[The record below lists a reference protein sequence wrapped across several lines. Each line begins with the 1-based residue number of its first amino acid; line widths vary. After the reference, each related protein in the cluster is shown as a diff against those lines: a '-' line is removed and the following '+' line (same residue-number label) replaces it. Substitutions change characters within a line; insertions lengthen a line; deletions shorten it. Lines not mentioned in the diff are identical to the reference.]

1 MKDQLF
7 NRKVLFSLLAV
18 VMCLGFTAMSY
29 GAAVVS
35 VEPATAES
43 PAAGEELMVS
53 INIMGGAGVAG
64 YEVDVSFDP
73 TALEYVSSAN
83 GDYLPTG
90 AFAVPAKVSD
100 AGDSVKIAA
109 TAIDATSDGDGT
121 LATVTFKVVESK
133 ASTIGIANI
142 IVSDAAAVKL
152 EVTSADGMVTAPVA
166 EEVTEE
172 TTEETTEEVTEE
184 TTEETTEEVTEE
196 TTEETTEEE
205 VVEETTEVEVVEE
218 TTEVEVVEET
228 TEVEV
233 VEETTEVEVVEET
246 TEVEVVEETTEV
258 EVVEETTEV
267 EVVEETTEVE
277 VVEETT
283 EVEVVEET
291 TEVEVVEE
299 TTEVEVV
306 EETTEVEVVEETT
319 EVEVVEETT
328 EVEVVEETTEVE
340 VVEETTEV
348 EVVEE
353 TTEVEVVEET
363 TEVEVV
369 EETTEVEMPV
379 SQMFEIKLTNLTT
392 GEPGSGGQ
400 VFSHPIFVTH
410 AAGINLAEV
419 GQPASPALVLLA
431 ENGDPSGLVALA
443 TAAGANSL
451 VAADMVP
458 PGGSITVTVTADA
471 VNSSLSVG
479 SMLVSTNDA
488 IIAATDVPLFDEAG
502 MPVSMSIDLNSY
514 DAGSE
519 DNTEMASDIP
529 GPLGL
534 DAEADPAGSNARVP
548 TEGGV
553 IMPHAGIQG
562 GADVGEA
569 FAWTEPTAMLMITP
583 VDAPAEPVVEE
594 PVVEEPVVEEPVVE
608 EPTVTEGPGF
618 DVTLTPGLNMVSI
631 PLMPEEPYTAKSLAE
646 MLGAT
651 VVIQLDA
658 ATQSFVGYTIAEEG
672 DGFGI
677 DGGMGYIV
685 NTPAGR
691 MVKFTGSAWD
701 NQPEPEEAPVVEEPV
716 VEEPVVEEPV
726 VEAPV
731 VEEPVVEE
739 PVVEEPV
746 VEAPVVE
753 TPAAEEPPAE
763 VVAEEPAAEE
773 APAEEPVVEEVAA
786 APALST
792 FKSAWAFVVTS
803 DIQGMHTGTAYTL
816 VAENLRTGI
825 IATENVTSAARRSS
839 AVWADLNRKSVV
851 EAGDKLEIALYDERG
866 NIVSGPFQRTVST
879 ADIRNAF
886 LSLQL
891 NVGDVQPKDTILAQN
906 YPNPFNPETWIPYQ
920 LSKSTDVSIH
930 IHNVAGHLVRTL
942 DLGLKPTGAYM
953 TPATAAYWDG
963 KNSVGERVAS
973 GIYFYTLQTPNFA
986 ATRRMVIL
994 K

>member
-7 NRKVLFSLLAV
+7 NRKTLFSLLAV
-18 VMCLGFTAMSY
+18 AMCLGFTAMSY

-35 VEPATAES
+35 VDPATVES
-43 PAAGEELMVS
+43 PAAGEQLMVN
-53 INIMGGAGVAG
+53 INIMGGEGVAG
-64 YEVDVSFDP
+64 YQVAVNFDP
-73 TALEYVSSAN
+73 TALEYVSMAEGGYLAEGASAPTLV
-83 GDYLPTG
+83 GDPSTG
-90 AFAVPAKVSD
+90 SFQAVGLSLVGLSLMPV
-100 AGDSVKIAA
+100 
-109 TAIDATSDGDGT
+109 DGDGT
-121 LATVTFKVVESK
+121 LITVTFKVVEAK
-133 ASTIGIANI
+133 ASSITLTDVL
-142 IVSDAAAVKL
+142 VSTTDGTL
-152 EVTSADGMVTAPVA
+152 EVTIADGMVTAPAAEEPAAEEPAAEEPAAEEPAAEEPVA
-166 EEVTEE
+166 EEPAAEE
-172 TTEETTEEVTEE
+172 PAAEEPAAEEPAAEE
-184 TTEETTEEVTEE
+184 PAAEEPAAEEPAAEE
-196 TTEETTEEE
+196 PAAEEPAAEEPAA
-205 VVEETTEVEVVEE
+205 EEPA
-218 TTEVEVVEET
+218 
-228 TEVEV
+228 
-233 VEETTEVEVVEET
+233 
-246 TEVEVVEETTEV
+246 
-258 EVVEETTEV
+258 
-267 EVVEETTEVE
+267 
-277 VVEETT
+277 
-283 EVEVVEET
+283 
-291 TEVEVVEE
+291 
-299 TTEVEVV
+299 
-306 EETTEVEVVEETT
+306 
-319 EVEVVEETT
+319 
-328 EVEVVEETTEVE
+328 
-340 VVEETTEV
+340 
-348 EVVEE
+348 
-353 TTEVEVVEET
+353 
-363 TEVEVV
+363 
-369 EETTEVEMPV
+369 EVEMPV

-419 GQPASPALVLLA
+419 GQPASPALVALA

-451 VAADMVP
+451 VAENMVP

-534 DAEADPAGSNARVP
+534 DAEADPPDSNARVP

-553 IMPHAGIQG
+553 IMPHERIQG
-562 GADVGEA
+562 VGDVSEA
-569 FAWTEPTAMLMITP
+569 FNWTEPTAMLMITP
-583 VDAPAEPVVEE
+583 VDAPAEPVVEEPVVPVVEE

-618 DVTLTPGLNMVSI
+618 DVTLTSGLNMISI
-631 PLMPEEPYTAKSLAE
+631 PLMPEKPYTAKSLAD

-651 VVIQLDA
+651 VIIQLDA
-658 ATQSFVGYTIAEEG
+658 ATQSFVGYTMAEEG

-685 NTPAGR
+685 NTPVGGT
-691 MVKFTGSAWD
+691 VKFIGKAWD
-701 NQPEPEEAPVVEEPV
+701 NQPVVEEPV

-726 VEAPV
+726 VEEPV

-746 VEAPVVE
+746 VEEPVVE
-753 TPAAEEPPAE
+753 EPVVEEPVVEEPVVEEPAAEEAPAE
-763 VVAEEPAAEE
+763 EVAEEPAAEE

-825 IATENVTSAARRSS
+825 IATENVNSATRRSS

-851 EAGDKLEIALYDERG
+851 EAGDKLEVSLYDERG

-920 LSKSTDVSIH
+920 LSQSTDVSIH
-930 IHNVAGHLVRTL
+930 VHNVAGHLIRTL
-942 DLGLKPTGAYM
+942 DLGLKPTGSYM

-973 GIYFYTLQTPNFA
+973 GIYFYTLQTPEFA